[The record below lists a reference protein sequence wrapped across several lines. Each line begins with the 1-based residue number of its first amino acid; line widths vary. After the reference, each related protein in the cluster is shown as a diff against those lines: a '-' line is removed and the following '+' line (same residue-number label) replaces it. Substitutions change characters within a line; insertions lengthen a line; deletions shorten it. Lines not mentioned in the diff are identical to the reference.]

1 MMSRKTETFGFATQ
15 KIGVYLR
22 KSMIERELRASI
34 AAVGPLLPVLVYRGR
49 VVDGE
54 KRDRICT
61 ELGLIPRTQILHSLG
76 ELCAALWVLHPERAI
91 AEAQLARPGLT
102 LPELAELC
110 STRPS
115 DVALALAGQRGK
127 SRRGVERSPRRTQG
141 QKSVLIQFW
150 AEPQFKHF
158 VKLAGERAALDLS
171 ATLRVAAW
179 EFVQRTMP
187 RAATE
192 GSERAPGS
200 AWVKP
205 SERRLR
211 IAKRNAG

>member
-1 MMSRKTETFGFATQ
+1 MLSRKTETFAFATQ
-15 KIGVYLR
+15 KIGLYLR
-22 KSMIERELRASI
+22 KSMIERELRASL

-54 KRDRICT
+54 KRDRICS
-61 ELGLIPRTQILHSLG
+61 ELGLIPRTQILHSTG

-127 SRRGVERSPRRTQG
+127 PPRGERSPRRTQG

-158 VKLAGERAALDLS
+158 VKLAGERAGLDLS
-171 ATLRVAAW
+171 ATLRVSAW
-179 EFVQRTMP
+179 EFVQRNMP

-192 GSERAPGS
+192 GSARAPGS
-200 AWVKP
+200 EWVKP

-211 IAKRNAG
+211 SAKRAG

>member
-1 MMSRKTETFGFATQ
+1 MS
-15 KIGVYLR
+15 
-22 KSMIERELRASI
+22 ERELRASI
-34 AAVGPLLPVLVYRGR
+34 EAVGPLLPVLVYRGR

-54 KRDRICT
+54 KRDRICG
-61 ELGLIPRTQILHSLG
+61 ELGLIPRTQILHTLH

-91 AEAQLARPGLT
+91 AEAQHELGSLT
-102 LPELAELC
+102 LVNLAELC
-110 STRPS
+110 SVRPS
-115 DVALALAGQRGK
+115 DVALVLAGKRAAVQA
-127 SRRGVERSPRRTQG
+127 SERSPRRTQG

-158 VKLAGERAALDLS
+158 VRLAGERERLDLS

-192 GSERAPGS
+192 GGARAP
-200 AWVKP
+200 AVEWVKP
-205 SERRLR
+205 SERRMR
-211 IAKRNAG
+211 VAKKTAERF